1 MCKIMIGSSII
12 ILCDEFNQPE
22 QVERLPHDPPLWTG
36 VNDGLGVHG
45 ELLDGVGERWEI
57 NFVEIGDGDEGVGL
71 G

>member
-1 MCKIMIGSSII
+1 MIGSSII

-45 ELLDGVGERWEI
+45 ELLDGVGER
-57 NFVEIGDGDEGVGL
+57 
-71 G
+71 